1 MTGYIDIELPFENL
15 QLLRESIEGYEVRSI
30 SEAVT
35 LAKKLANF
43 APKPEWATPTIFPLV
58 ENLPTVLPGQ
68 RYGHRIEGK
77 TIAETWVKIIHC
89 IKTTGVL
96 RPTGYDGQWQELIDV
111 MAVVTDEPSEFFF
124 PEPNYLPID
133 RPFLEDYIPQIL
145 EDAPYHEGIKYSYG
159 QRMRSW
165 FGRDQIEEVI
175 AKLINEIDAASA
187 LINLWDS
194 GGNFSRRA
202 DGSSDHQ
209 HSGSPCLNQIW
220 VRVVDGELSLTA
232 TLRSNDMFAAWPAN
246 AMGLRALQRY
256 IRDA

>member
-1 MTGYIDIELPFENL
+1 MTGYIEIPFENL
-15 QLLRESIEGYEVRSI
+15 QMLRESIETRGVQSI
-30 SEAVT
+30 TETVT
-35 LAKKLANF
+35 LAKKLAKF
-43 APKPEWATPTIFPLV
+43 AQKPNWATPTIFPLV

-77 TIAETWVKIIHC
+77 TIVETWIKIIHR
-89 IKTTGVL
+89 IKTTGTL
-96 RPTGYDGQWQELIDV
+96 RPTGYDRQVQELIDL

-133 RPFLEDYIPQIL
+133 RPFLKDYIPQIL
-145 EDAPYHEGIKYSYG
+145 EDAQYNEGIKYTYG

-165 FGRDQIEEVI
+165 FRHDQIEEVI

-187 LINLWDS
+187 VTNLWDS

-209 HSGSPCLNQIW
+209 HSGSPCLNHIW

-232 TLRSNDMFAAWPAN
+232 TFRSNDMFSA
-246 AMGLRALQRY
+246 
-256 IRDA
+256 